1 MADNRL
7 NTAEMV
13 SEDDSFPSSVQ
24 ILAKHAYRND
34 WLMSFE
40 ELDEDDLTNAE
51 YFIRLSRDVWSIYF
65 KYDRKGSRLDSYMKR
80 SLLGE
85 KDIYEQMAELGE
97 LIEIEEDIEI

>member
-40 ELDEDDLTNAE
+40 ELEEDDLTNAE
-51 YFIRLSRDVWSIYF
+51 Y
-65 KYDRKGSRLDSYMKR
+65 
-80 SLLGE
+80 
-85 KDIYEQMAELGE
+85 
-97 LIEIEEDIEI
+97 

>member
-13 SEDDSFPSSVQ
+13 SEDDSFPSSVKN
-24 ILAKHAYRND
+24 LARHAYIND

-40 ELDEDDLTNAE
+40 EPEEDDLTNAA
-51 YFIRLSRDVWSIYF
+51 YFIRLSRDIWSLYF
-65 KYDRKGSRLDSYMKR
+65 KYDHKGSRLDSYMKR

-85 KDIYEQMAELGE
+85 KDIYEQITLLGE